1 LKKEESTDYDETD
14 IMVWNGM
21 TATDKKKMQNDPRYK
36 KFITDSNSIFKD
48 KKSSMEDIMA
58 YSS

>member
-1 LKKEESTDYDETD
+1 
-14 IMVWNGM
+14 MVWNGM
-21 TATDKKKMQNDPRYK
+21 TATDKKKTQNDPRYK